1 MASQRGE
8 VPAAVRVRAG
18 QPVGKARRGTSGG
31 DSVGVTS
38 GGGDRLVLYEGG
50 RGQRDV
56 TGHGG
61 SVGRKGSRCDGWQG
75 PQGSGSRL
83 WC

>member
-38 GGGDRLVLYEGG
+38 GGGGWACFVQ
-50 RGQRDV
+50 RGQATERRDRAR
-56 TGHGG
+56 GECGQ
-61 SVGRKGSRCDGWQG
+61 KGE
-75 PQGSGSRL
+75 PL
-83 WC
+83 